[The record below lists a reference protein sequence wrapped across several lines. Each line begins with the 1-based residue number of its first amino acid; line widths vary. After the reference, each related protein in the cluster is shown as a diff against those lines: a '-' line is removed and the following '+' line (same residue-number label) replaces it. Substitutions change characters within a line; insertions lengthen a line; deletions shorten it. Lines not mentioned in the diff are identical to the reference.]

1 MTTSVI
7 ERPQKSL
14 SSKGSSQGMQGFGET
29 FISKLPKH
37 IESLK
42 IYGRKI
48 SDLEKKDAVFAQVDN
63 IDAIQSMMREV
74 LLHPIKC
81 EAQFHTEQAFVALLD
96 KDVVDAGL
104 FKFFNG
110 WNETHKTTSLV
121 SAKLIM
127 RLAADTAFIHP
138 HKSSG
143 YSLTMAHMY
152 EVAKDDFG
160 LGHKGHDGM
169 YKYLAEAFG
178 CDQWINPSYQVQ
190 ECNEFSDFL
199 YLIGVNS
206 HHAPVESS
214 EYIQSILS
222 AMMVSISSELWNG
235 REYNFI
241 AQYIDKKLLKIKPSL
256 ADDDKAFKNARGYIF
271 AHSSEIENKHGLHA
285 LAAACVY
292 SRLYNISF
300 DVDELKRTMLNYNS
314 KVGKAFRAL
323 HQALTE

>member
-14 SSKGSSQGMQGFGET
+14 SSKGSFQGMQGFGEA

-42 IYGRKI
+42 IHGRKI
-48 SDLEKKDAVFAQVDN
+48 SDFEKKDTVFAQVDN
-63 IDAIQSMMREV
+63 IDVIQSMMHEV
-74 LLHPIKC
+74 LLHPTTC
-81 EAQFHTEQAFVALLD
+81 EAQSHTEQAFVALLD
-96 KDVVDAGL
+96 KDIIDTGL
-104 FKFFNG
+104 LKFFNG

-138 HKSSG
+138 YKSSG

-178 CDQWINPSYQVQ
+178 CDQWISPSYQVQ

-199 YLIGVNS
+199 YSTGVNS
-206 HHAPVESS
+206 HKEPVESS
-214 EYIQSILS
+214 QYIQSTLN
-222 AMMVSISSELWNG
+222 AVMVSISSELWNG

-256 ADDDKAFKNARGYIF
+256 VYDDKEFKNARGYIF
-271 AHSSEIENKHGLHA
+271 AHSSEVENKHGLHA
-285 LAAACVY
+285 LAAACAY
-292 SRLYNISF
+292 SRLYNIPL
-300 DVDELKRTMLNYNS
+300 DIDQLKLTMLNYN
-314 KVGKAFRAL
+314 
-323 HQALTE
+323 